1 VGSSPAASFCSPI
14 SACSILLPWISLLA
28 RILRLT
34 FASEACY
41 LKSPCDNRM
50 KWRNLFLGLRLSI
63 FVLALIFLLLPFLY
77 AFSNVYRPKMAL
89 RKEPASYALR
99 YDSLSFLTSDGQ
111 NIRGWLLYGKSE
123 APLILVCHGV
133 GTNREDLMGV
143 SQFLGDAGFNVLTF
157 DFRAHGESTGRKTT
171 FGFLEARDVEAA
183 VQVIE
188 NKYAKRFSAIGL
200 YAISMGSAAAIF
212 AAKNIPEVRA
222 FVFDSPFARL
232 SEVVAFRFRY
242 FPGPLRRVF
251 SFLTNFYGSI
261 LMGIDTEKI
270 SPEAEASNLNGRPVL
285 IYHGDR
291 DLLIPVSQGE
301 KLFQKIPGPK
311 EFIHIPGAAHVQS
324 YDLLGKIYEQ
334 KTIRFFKTYLGFSGS
349 I

>member
-1 VGSSPAASFCSPI
+1 MKRRD
-14 SACSILLPWISLLA
+14 LL
-28 RILRLT
+28 
-34 FASEACY
+34 
-41 LKSPCDNRM
+41 
-50 KWRNLFLGLRLSI
+50 LGLRLCLL
-63 FVLALIFLLLPFLY
+63 VLPLVFLLLPFLY
-77 AFSNVYRPKMAL
+77 ALSNVYRSKMPL
-89 RKEPASYALR
+89 RTGPSGYGLR
-99 YDSLSFLTSDGQ
+99 YDSLAFLTSDGQ
-111 NIRGWLLYGKSE
+111 YIRGWLIYGKPK

-157 DFRAHGESTGRKTT
+157 DFRAHGESTGHKTT
-171 FGFLEARDVEAA
+171 FGFLEARDIEAA
-183 VQVIE
+183 VQFIK
-188 NKYAKRFSAIGL
+188 NKHAERFRTMGL

-212 AAKNIPEVRA
+212 AAKNIPEVKA

-261 LMGIDTEKI
+261 LMGINTEKI
-270 SPEAEASNLNGRPVL
+270 SPESEANNLNGRPVL
-285 IYHGDR
+285 VYHGDK

-311 EFIHIPGAAHVQS
+311 EFVHTPEAAHVQS
-324 YDLLGKIYEQ
+324 YNLLGKIYEQ
-334 KTIRFFKTYLGFSGS
+334 KVIRFFQTYLEFSDRHEIRFGGL
-349 I
+349 